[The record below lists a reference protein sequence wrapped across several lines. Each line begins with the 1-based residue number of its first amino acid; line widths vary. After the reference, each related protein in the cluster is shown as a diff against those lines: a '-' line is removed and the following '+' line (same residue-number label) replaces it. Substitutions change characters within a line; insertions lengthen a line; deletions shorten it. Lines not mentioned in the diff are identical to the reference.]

1 MQKFSSACATWTSIL
16 SQEEEWGSWTFSL
29 YFHFSF
35 ISWQSSRPGR
45 PPAHSSGRW
54 PIGYRKSY
62 TQLWRPNIAF
72 RESHDDG
79 KEGADLPIIQPKWQ
93 SDINGRSTPFVF
105 RMLNVGGGRI
115 HNHIPNLIS
124 LFLFISA
131 TKLYNKPCWLV
142 VWRCVMRSPFCQ
154 LGHG

>member
-1 MQKFSSACATWTSIL
+1 MIAYLFRAKVFECLCNLNLYSLSRRRVGKLNFFTLFPFFFHQLAKFEA
-16 SQEEEWGSWTFSL
+16 
-29 YFHFSF
+29 
-35 ISWQSSRPGR
+35 R
-45 PPAHSSGRW
+45 PPGPSARASGRR

-124 LFLFISA
+124 LFFVHICHK
-131 TKLYNKPCWLV
+131 TV
-142 VWRCVMRSPFCQ
+142 Q
-154 LGHG
+154 